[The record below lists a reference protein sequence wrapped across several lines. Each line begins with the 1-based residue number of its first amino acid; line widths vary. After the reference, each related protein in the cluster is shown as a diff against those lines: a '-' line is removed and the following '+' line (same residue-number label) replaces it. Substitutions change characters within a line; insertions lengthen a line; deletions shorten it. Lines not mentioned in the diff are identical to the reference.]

1 MKIIINPFTGLP
13 QLLGNGGGGGGG
25 DGIKKI
31 NGVSPNSQGDYSIDF
46 DESQF
51 TVEKTANGLKV
62 SLKESSTAIQSISL
76 NGEKIPIDSDGN
88 IALETE
94 NGIEGEVTNE

>member
-1 MKIIINPFTGLP
+1 MKLTVNPTTGL
-13 QLLGNGGGGGGG
+13 LELVGKGGGGGGG

-62 SLKESSTAIQSISL
+62 SLKGASSAIQSISL
-76 NGEKIPIDSDGN
+76 NGQKIPSDGAGN
-88 IALETE
+88 VALEIE
-94 NGIEGEVTNE
+94 NGIEGKVE